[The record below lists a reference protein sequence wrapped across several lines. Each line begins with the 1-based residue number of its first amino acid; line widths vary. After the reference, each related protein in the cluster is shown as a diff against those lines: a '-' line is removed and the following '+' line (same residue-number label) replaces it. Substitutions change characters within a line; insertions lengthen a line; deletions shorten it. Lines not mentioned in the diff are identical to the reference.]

1 MKVEEIV
8 SEYGTMLFKLCIV
21 LLCNEHD
28 AQDVVQETFVRYME
42 HAPVFQ
48 SREHEKAWLTKVA
61 ANLCRDVYRARMR
74 HPTVNIENSLEEI
87 SEYCELPE
95 QSEVLSE
102 LMKLPGKLKTVVYL
116 YYIEGYKTTE
126 IAGLVGTTVNTVRKR
141 LQRGRACLKLSLTE
155 KQ

>member
-8 SEYGTMLFKLCIV
+8 NEYGNMLFKLCIV

-28 AQDVVQETFVRYME
+28 AQDAVQETFVRYME
-42 HAPVFQ
+42 HAPAFL
-48 SREHEKAWLTKVA
+48 SKEHEKAWLTKVA
-61 ANLCRDVYRARMR
+61 ANLCRDVYRGRMR
-74 HPTVNIENSLEEI
+74 HPTVNLDEV

-102 LMKLPGKLKTVVYL
+102 LMKLPGKLKTVIYL

-126 IAGLVGTTVNTVRKR
+126 IADLMGTSVNAVRKR
-141 LQRGRACLKLSLTE
+141 LQRGRECLKLSLTE

>member
-8 SEYGTMLFKLCIV
+8 NEYGNMLFKLCIV

-28 AQDVVQETFVRYME
+28 AQDAVQETFVRYME

-48 SREHEKAWLTKVA
+48 SKEHEKAWLTKVA
-61 ANLCRDVYRARMR
+61 ANLCRDVYRSRMR
-74 HPTVNIENSLEEI
+74 HPTVNLDEVSQ
-87 SEYCELPE
+87 YCELPE

-102 LMKLPGKLKTVVYL
+102 LMKLPGKLKTVIYL

-126 IAGLVGTTVNTVRKR
+126 IADLMGTSVNAVRKR
-141 LQRGRACLKLSLTE
+141 LQRGREYLKLSLTE